1 MSEFVVGIT
10 CDGEALLGVQE
21 EKLVSSLCMA
31 SPELVVVGE
40 EVAGLLV
47 KAVQLF

>member
-21 EKLVSSLCMA
+21 DELVSSLCMA
-31 SPELVVVGE
+31 SPESVVAGKEVVGS
-40 EVAGLLV
+40 LV
-47 KAVQLF
+47 KAV